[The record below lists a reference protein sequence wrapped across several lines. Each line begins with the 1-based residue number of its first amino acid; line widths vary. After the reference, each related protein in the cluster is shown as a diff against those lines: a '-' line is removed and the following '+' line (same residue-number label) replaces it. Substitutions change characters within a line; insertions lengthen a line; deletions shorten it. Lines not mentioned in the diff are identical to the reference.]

1 MAAGALGPIIGQ
13 NGNHR
18 RSPIRR
24 LERLSLALALSA
36 VVLTACAWDPP
47 TIERTPRELAGTES
61 NAKSR
66 LAARKGSTQ
75 NGTTPSGTAGEPLA
89 VPGTEMAAL
98 EVDLTNFK
106 ERLIGLDSDEIND
119 LMGTPGLERAEPPA
133 LIWQYRHQ
141 VCTVDL
147 FMFDDGSGAT
157 VDHVEVRPAS
167 GGNVSEKECFTS
179 LLRNVPPPSASAVR
193 APAGQQIAP
202 APSTPVGRRP
212 APSAAPPPGPAQT
225 PSSSRPPVPSTAA
238 PSSAPIM
245 PVGPSATTPDGDD
258 GPPPADTDVDF
269 DFGAALAPPGSAPGG
284 AQGRLP
290 SAAPSSE
297 AIPTLPPDIP
307 ASAPPVASPPQPPG
321 PAGSLG
327 GLQIPMAADVTD
339 DGDFSDPL
347 TTVAPPQPSAQ
358 TAKPMPAPPATP
370 TATAAPAPAKASV
383 SLPAQAPL
391 VAPVAPPSQT
401 AKPAPTPA
409 LAPNPTPNPTPAPAP
424 LAAIPQAMP
433 AAVPPAPSIAPPPA
447 PSAAP
452 VLPPAAPAATPAP
465 LTPRAPA
472 VTAAAQPKG
481 AAKAAKGAAARPIE
495 DIEDD
500 LPPDVLTGRRD
511 DDPARNNED
520 MVE

>member
-1 MAAGALGPIIGQ
+1 MAAGAIGPTIGQ

-18 RSPIRR
+18 RSPVRR
-24 LERLSLALALSA
+24 LERLSLALTMSA

-47 TIERTPRELAGTES
+47 TIARTPREVASTES

-66 LAARKGSTQ
+66 LAARKGSAQ
-75 NGTTPSGTAGEPLA
+75 NGTAPGGTAGEPLEA
-89 VPGTEMAAL
+89 PGTEMAAL

-141 VCTVDL
+141 VCTVDV
-147 FMFDDGSGAT
+147 FMFDDGGGAT

-167 GGNVSEKECFTS
+167 GGSVSERECFTS

-193 APAGQQIAP
+193 APS
-202 APSTPVGRRP
+202 PSTPVGRRP
-212 APSAAPPPGPAQT
+212 APSAAPPSGPAQT

-238 PSSAPIM
+238 PSAAPVM
-245 PVGPSATTPDGDD
+245 PVAPSATPPDGDD

-269 DFGAALAPPGSAPGG
+269 DFGAALATPGSAPGG

-307 ASAPPVASPPQPPG
+307 ASAPPVASPLQPPG
-321 PAGSLG
+321 PSGSLG
-327 GLQIPMAADVTD
+327 GLQVPMAADVTD

-358 TAKPMPAPPATP
+358 AAKPTPAPSSKP
-370 TATAAPAPAKASV
+370 TATPAPAPAKA
-383 SLPAQAPL
+383 PASALAEAPI
-391 VAPVAPPSQT
+391 VAPVPPPSQTAKPAPSVTT

-409 LAPNPTPNPTPAPAP
+409 LAPNPTPNPAPAPAP

-433 AAVPPAPSIAPPPA
+433 AAVPPAPPIAPPVA

-452 VLPPAAPAATPAP
+452 VPPPAAPAATPAP
-465 LTPRAPA
+465 LTPRVPA
-472 VTAAAQPKG
+472 VAAAAQPKG
-481 AAKAAKGAAARPIE
+481 AAKGAAARQIE

-500 LPPDVLTGRRD
+500 LPPDFLTGRRD
-511 DDPARNNED
+511 DDPAHNND
-520 MVE
+520 DLVE